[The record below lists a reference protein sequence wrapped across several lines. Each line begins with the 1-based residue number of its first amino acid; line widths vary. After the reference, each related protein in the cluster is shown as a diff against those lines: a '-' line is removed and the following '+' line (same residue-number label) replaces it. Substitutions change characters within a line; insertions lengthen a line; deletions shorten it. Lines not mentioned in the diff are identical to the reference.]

1 MDILLELLEIT
12 KGQSQVLRESIQL
25 GVFLVIRAVLL
36 VEMMF

>member
-25 GVFLVIRAVLL
+25 GVFLVRAVLL
-36 VEMMF
+36 VKMMF